1 MGPDL
6 VLQPGVKITRKKQ
19 RKENG
24 SDFGMEQ
31 PSLEER
37 SAPYEDDG

>member
-19 RKENG
+19 RKEND
-24 SDFGMEQ
+24 SDFGMKQ
-31 PSLEER
+31 LSLKEK
-37 SAPYEDDG
+37 SAPYQDDG

>member
-6 VLQPGVKITRKKQ
+6 VLPPGVKITRKKQ
-19 RKENG
+19 RKEND
-24 SDFGMEQ
+24 SDFGMEEPLQ
-31 PSLEER
+31 ER